1 MDMENTHGHH
11 THLYLSTYM
20 KDWGFELN
28 TLRIPTLGLEDKHKA
43 SQMQTDKESLTLR
56 KTKWLEQMYPSCH
69 PLSGY

>member
-1 MDMENTHGHH
+1 
-11 THLYLSTYM
+11 M